1 MHGFCAGLIVKVGVA
16 HGPTLI
22 SAGLRGGLRLWSVA
36 TRRCPRRRRGAP
48 GASWWRSSARSRWP
62 TSSSPGRSGS
72 TPAARG
78 QSVLKYNLSHY
89 IRIFSIGSFCSAS
102 SPRARAGRPRRR
114 ARARERRPARRRP
127 PRRARAVGRW
137 RGLDPPSEKD
147 APSWPISWSN
157 FCLFNDCIPTGMHG
171 PPCVFWAKL
180 TPFSLQCCSS
190 CGGAN
195 ARGACRARS
204 HCRFAPLLIHFI
216 PDSQR

>member
-147 APSWPISWSN
+147 AKLAHKLVQLLSFQRLYSHRNAWATLRILGQTNTFLAPV
-157 FCLFNDCIPTGMHG
+157 LLELRRRERAG
-171 PPCVFWAKL
+171 CV
-180 TPFSLQCCSS
+180 
-190 CGGAN
+190 
-195 ARGACRARS
+195 
-204 HCRFAPLLIHFI
+204 
-216 PDSQR
+216 